1 MSNKLKVSIAVWLV
15 IGAGWF
21 VWQRRS
27 PSPLEPIE
35 IADGLVTVRNQTS
48 TEWQRVRI
56 WVNEHYAGEAR
67 LIAPGG
73 FVRESLNRFVTAGNV
88 TFDAARLKV
97 NSVVVLAAEPDGTR
111 VRLTWG
117 KPVLH

>member
-1 MSNKLKVSIAVWLV
+1 MSNRAKVSIAVWLM

-21 VWQRRS
+21 LWQRRS
-27 PSPLEPIE
+27 PSPLETIE
-35 IADGLVTVRNQTS
+35 IGDGVVTVRNQTS
-48 TEWQRVRI
+48 IEWRNVRI

-67 LIAPGG
+67 SIAPGG
-73 FVRESLNRFVTAGNV
+73 FVRESLNRFITAGNV

-111 VRLTWG
+111 VRIPWG
-117 KPVLH
+117 KPV